1 MKKKKVLIIGG
12 YGFFGLWLT
21 KSLSKENFE
30 ISILDPKLNQKILKK
45 YKIKHYFKFSTTNY
59 KKLKNAIDKDNWDY
73 IINLSAWGGTGNG
86 LLKAADE
93 NFEKALYVNV
103 KAFRNLLEEIKNSS
117 KIKVIWSSSTVVFGE
132 ESYYKYKKVNEKS
145 ELNPKT
151 NYGLTKVLAEKITK
165 YYIKNYKMN
174 IIGIRFP
181 IIVGP
186 GLNYRGVAAGIS
198 DMALFS
204 KKRKPITIAMVS
216 SSLDLIY
223 IKDAVSIIIKIMNSN
238 SKLKCIYNCPSY
250 RTNAKK
256 ISDSFNSENNKKY
269 ISLKSLNT
277 GATYPI
283 MKSNLIKNDIKFSL
297 SYDLSKTIKDWLKEL

>member
-12 YGFFGLWLT
+12 YGFLGLWLT
-21 KSLSKENFE
+21 KNLSKEKYE
-30 ISILDPKLNQKILKK
+30 ISILDPKLNQKKLKK
-45 YKIKHYFKFSTTNY
+45 YKIKHFFKYSTTNS
-59 KKLKNAIDKDNWDY
+59 KLVSALNIDDWDY
-73 IINLSAWGGTGNG
+73 VVNLSAWGGSGNG

-93 NFEKALYVNV
+93 DFEKALDINV
-103 KAFRNLLEEIKNSS
+103 KAFKNLLEKLKKRK
-117 KIKVIWSSSTVVFGE
+117 KIKLIWSSSTVVFGE
-132 ESYYKYKKVNEKS
+132 ESYYKLKKVNEKS

-165 YYIKNYKMN
+165 YYAKNYKMN
-174 IIGIRFP
+174 ITGIRFP

-204 KKRKPITIAMVS
+204 KRRKTITIPMVS

-223 IKDAVSIIIKIMNSN
+223 VKDAVSIIIKIMNTN
-238 SKLKCIYNCPSY
+238 AKLKYIYNCPSY

-256 ISDSFNSENNKKY
+256 ISDSFNSENNGQY
-269 ISLKSLNT
+269 INLKNIGT

-297 SYDLSKTIKDWLKEL
+297 KYNLKKTVIDWLTEL